1 MKEFMLLVRVPLS
14 YSSGL
19 AKAVGPQ
26 WDKVLENWKADDVYV
41 TSFPFPPEG
50 FSITGTERAIK
61 KEWIIADDRK
71 VVSAIVLRAAT
82 LQDALEL
89 AKVCP
94 VLDHDG
100 SVEVREIMPRVVNI
114 EN

>member
-14 YSSGL
+14 YSSEL

-50 FSITGTERAIK
+50 FSITGAERAIK
-61 KEWIIADDRK
+61 KEWIVADDRK
-71 VVSAIVLRAAT
+71 VVSAIILRAAAME
-82 LQDALEL
+82 DALEL

-94 VLDHDG
+94 VLDHGG
-100 SVEVREIMPRVVNI
+100 SVEVREIMPRVARV

>member
-14 YSSGL
+14 YTSEL

-50 FSITGTERAIK
+50 FSINGADRSVK
-61 KEWIIADDRK
+61 KEWIVADNRK

-82 LQDALEL
+82 FEDALEL

-100 SVEVREIMPRVVNI
+100 SVEVREIMPRVVKV

>member
-14 YSSGL
+14 YSSEL

-26 WDKVLENWKADDVYV
+26 WDKVLENWKAADVYV

-50 FSITGTERAIK
+50 FSITGADRAIK
-61 KEWIIADDRK
+61 KEWIIADNRK
-71 VVSAIVLRAAT
+71 VVSAIVLRAVSIE
-82 LQDALEL
+82 DALEL

-94 VLDHDG
+94 VLDHEG
-100 SVEVREIMPRVVNI
+100 SVEVREIMQRTVNVGK
-114 EN
+114 

>member
-14 YSSGL
+14 YSSEL

-26 WDKVLENWKADDVYV
+26 WDKVLEKWKADNVYV

-50 FSITGTERAIK
+50 FSISGAERALK
-61 KEWIIADDRK
+61 KEWIVADNRK
-71 VVSAIVLRAAT
+71 VVSCIILRAAAIEE
-82 LQDALEL
+82 ALEL

-100 SVEVREIMPRVVNI
+100 SVEVREIMPRVVSVGN
-114 EN
+114 

>member
-14 YSSGL
+14 YSSEL
-19 AKAVGPQ
+19 AKAVGPK
-26 WDKVLENWKADDVYV
+26 WDKVLENWKANDVYV

-50 FSITGTERAIK
+50 FSITGIERTIK

-82 LQDALEL
+82 FEAALEL
-89 AKVCP
+89 AKDCP
-94 VLDHDG
+94 ILDHDG
-100 SVEVREIMPRVVNI
+100 SVEVREIMPRVVTVKN
-114 EN
+114 